1 MTDWRERRWAL
12 YAPFYDLLVGGFS
25 DVRRRS
31 IARLDLVAG
40 ERVLLLG
47 AGTGVDLAFV
57 PPGVRAAAIDVT
69 PEMLARARPRATTN
83 SVQLAVMDGQRLAF
97 ADAAFDAVVLHLI
110 LAVIPDPA
118 RCLAETARV
127 LRPGGR
133 IAVFDKFLR
142 DDASSGLLRTLAEPL
157 ARLVGTALNRRLGD
171 IVAASAAASG
181 ATLEKTWDEPA
192 MLGDFFRSAGFRRA

>member
-1 MTDWRERRWAL
+1 MTTTELDAL
-12 YAPFYDLLVGGFS
+12 PLVDDEL
-25 DVRRRS
+25 DVLDAMVPLAGLRVVELGCGA
-31 IARLDLVAG
+31 AR
-40 ERVLLLG
+40 
-47 AGTGVDLAFV
+47 
-57 PPGVRAAAIDVT
+57 
-69 PEMLARARPRATTN
+69 LARALLERHPDARVTGLEVDARQHAKNLANPCAGLEFVAGGAQAIPFPDASFDLALMLKSLHHVPLPLLGRA
-83 SVQLAVMDGQRLAF
+83 
-97 ADAAFDAVVLHLI
+97 
-110 LAVIPDPA
+110 
-118 RCLAETARV
+118 LAETARV